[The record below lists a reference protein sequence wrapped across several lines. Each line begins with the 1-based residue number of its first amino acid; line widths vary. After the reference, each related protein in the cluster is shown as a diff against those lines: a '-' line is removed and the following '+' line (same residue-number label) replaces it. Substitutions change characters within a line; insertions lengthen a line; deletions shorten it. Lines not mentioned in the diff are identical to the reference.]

1 MELKIIEKYLPLVKK
16 PSRYIGGEPG
26 STAKKDGEFDVSFAF
41 CFPDT
46 YEIGMSHLGLK
57 LLYGLINA
65 HPDFACERVFAP
77 DTDFETVLRENKIP
91 LYGLETLTPLADF
104 DFIGFTLQYEM
115 SYTNILNM
123 LDLAGI
129 PVLKKDRLYGAY
141 PLIIAGGPCACNPE
155 PLADFFDFFVL
166 GEGEE
171 VTIEILE
178 KYRDLKRELK
188 GDLNKNSGNIL
199 SRKVDREAFLRAA
212 AEIEGVYVPEFFD
225 VEYFPD
231 KTIKAVKAA
240 DFLPYNRVKK
250 RIINNMDSAYFPK
263 SVPVPFTDIV
273 HDRAVV
279 EVLRGCIRGC
289 RFCQAGFIY
298 RPYREKSIDT
308 NYREAVDLCTNT
320 GYETLSLSSL
330 STSDY
335 SQIEEL
341 LKKIN
346 TYAEESKTAVSLPST
361 RLDTFSEKLLDELTK
376 VKKSGLTFA
385 PEAGSQRLRD
395 VMNKNITEEEIENA
409 CKIAFAAGYNTV
421 KLYFM
426 IGLPTETDDD
436 IREIAELAERILDL
450 YYQSPGRNKGRAPQI
465 GISAGTFIPKPFTP
479 FQFAAQPTGEEIAR
493 KARLLKS
500 LIRSKKKITVNTAP
514 FPLSLLEAVIARGD
528 RRIGAVIYSAWK
540 RGCKFDAWD
549 EHFRY
554 DKWID
559 AFNECGIDPLFYAAR
574 ERDTAEINPWE
585 HLDYLV
591 SKDFLVREYEKSKS
605 ASITPDCRSECGGCG
620 IAHCPVN
627 SNRTRSAD
635 VDIAADTSA
644 FGGSYD

>member
-1 MELKIIEKYLPLVKK
+1 MELKLLEKHLPRVRK

-26 STAKKDGEFDVSFAF
+26 SIAKNDADTQVSFAF

-57 LLYGLINA
+57 LIYGLINSR
-65 HPDFACERVFAP
+65 PEYKCERVFAP
-77 DTDFETVLRENKIP
+77 DIDFEAIIRENNIP
-91 LYGLETLTPLADF
+91 LYGLETLKPLSEF
-104 DFIGFTLQYEM
+104 DFVGFTLQYEM
-115 SYTNILNM
+115 SYTNILNI

-129 PVLKKDRLYGAY
+129 PPLKADRQGGDF

-171 VTIEILE
+171 VTLQILDI
-178 KYRDLKRELK
+178 YRDLKRGTIGVLTKE
-188 GDLNKNSGNIL
+188 NKNSNNIESAL
-199 SRKVDREAFLRAA
+199 NREDNKKPNREAYLRAA
-212 AEIEGVYVPEFFD
+212 ALIPGVYVPELFD
-225 VEYFPD
+225 VEYNAD
-231 KTIKAVKAA
+231 KTIKSVTAA
-240 DFLPYNRVKK
+240 DFLPYKTVKK
-250 RIINNMDSAYFPK
+250 RIIDDINGSFFPAN
-263 SVPVPFTDIV
+263 VPVPFTDIV

-308 NYREAVDLCTNT
+308 NYRQAVSLCDNT

-335 SQIEEL
+335 SQIDDL

-346 TYAEESKTAVSLPST
+346 SYAEESKTAVSLPST
-361 RLDTFSEKLLDELTK
+361 RLDAFSEELLDELTK

-395 VMNKNITEEEIENA
+395 VINKNITEDEIMNA

-436 IREIAELAERILDL
+436 IRAIADLAERILDL
-450 YYQSPGRNKGRAPQI
+450 FYANPDRPKGRAPQI
-465 GISAGTFIPKPFTP
+465 GISAGTFVPKPFTP
-479 FQFAAQPTGEEIAR
+479 FQFVAQPSGEEIAR
-493 KARLLKS
+493 RARLLKS

-514 FPLSLLEAVIARGD
+514 YPLSLLEAVIARGD
-528 RRIGAVIYSAWK
+528 RRIGAVIYNAWIK
-540 RGCKFDAWD
+540 GCKFDAWD
-549 EHFRY
+549 EHFRF
-554 DKWID
+554 DKWVD
-559 AFNECGIDPLFYAAR
+559 AFNECGINPAFYAGR
-574 ERDTAEINPWE
+574 EREVHEIMPWE
-585 HLDYLV
+585 HLDYYV
-591 SKDFLVREYEKSKS
+591 SKSFLVREYEKSQGGEV
-605 ASITPDCRSECGGCG
+605 TPDCRTSCGGCG
-620 IAHCPVN
+620 IAHCPV
-627 SNRTRSAD
+627 S
-635 VDIAADTSA
+635 
-644 FGGSYD
+644 GGRNG

>member
-1 MELKIIEKYLPLVKK
+1 MELKLLEKYLPKVRK

-26 STAKKDGEFDVSFAF
+26 STRKNDADVSVSFAF

-65 HPDFACERVFAP
+65 RPEYKCERVFAP
-77 DTDFETVLRENKIP
+77 DTDFEQIMRENKIP
-91 LYGLETLTPLADF
+91 LYGLETLKPLREF
-104 DFIGFTLQYEM
+104 DFVGFTLQYEM

-129 PVLKKDRLYGAY
+129 PPLKADRQGGDF

-171 VTIEILE
+171 VTLEILDL
-178 KYRDLKRELK
+178 YRDMRAEYTR
-188 GDLNKNSGNIL
+188 D
-199 SRKVDREAFLRAA
+199 AYLRAA
-212 AEIEGVYVPEFFD
+212 ALIPGVYVPEFFD
-225 VEYFPD
+225 VLYND
-231 KTIKAVKAA
+231 DNTIKSIKAA
-240 DFLPYNRVKK
+240 DFLPYKSVKK
-250 RIINNMDSAYFPK
+250 RIIEDIDGAYFPEN
-263 SVPVPFTDIV
+263 VPVPFTDIV

-298 RPYREKSIDT
+298 RPYREKSIET
-308 NYREAVDLCTNT
+308 NYRQAVSLCGNT

-335 SQIEEL
+335 SQIGEL

-346 TYAEESKTAVSLPST
+346 TYAEDSKTAVSLPST
-361 RLDTFSEKLLDELTK
+361 RLDAFSEELLDELTK

-395 VMNKNITEEEIENA
+395 VINKNITEDEIMNA

-436 IREIAELAERILDL
+436 IRAIADLAERILDL
-450 YYQSPGRNKGRAPQI
+450 FYANPDRPRGRAPQI
-465 GISAGTFIPKPFTP
+465 GISAGTFVPKPFTP
-479 FQFAAQPTGEEIAR
+479 FQFTAQPSGEEIAR
-493 KARLLKS
+493 RARLLKS
-500 LIRSKKKITVNTAP
+500 LIRSKKKIAVNTAP
-514 FPLSLLEAVIARGD
+514 YPLSLLEAVIARGD
-528 RRIGAVIYSAWK
+528 RRIGAAIYSAWK
-540 RGCKFDAWD
+540 KCCIFDAWD
-549 EHFRY
+549 EHFRF
-554 DKWID
+554 DKWVD
-559 AFNECGIDPLFYAAR
+559 AFNECEIDPAFYAGR
-574 ERDTAEINPWE
+574 ERDVSEIAPWE

-591 SKDFLVREYEKSKS
+591 SKSFLIREYEKSKGGE
-605 ASITPDCRSECGGCG
+605 ITPDCRLSCGGCG

-627 SNRTRSAD
+627 
-635 VDIAADTSA
+635 
-644 FGGSYD
+644 GGRNG

>member
-1 MELKIIEKYLPLVKK
+1 MDLKIIEKYLPLVRK

-26 STAKKDGEFDVSFAF
+26 SIAKKDGEFSVNFAF

-57 LLYGLINA
+57 LIYGLINA

-77 DTDFETVLRENKIP
+77 DTDFEAILRENEIP
-91 LYGLETLTPLADF
+91 LYGLETLTPLSEF

-129 PVLKKDRLYGAY
+129 PVLKKDRLYGSY

-178 KYRDLKRELK
+178 KYRDLKRELNESFTR
-188 GDLNKNSGNIL
+188 D
-199 SRKVDREAFLRAA
+199 AYLRAA
-212 AEIEGVYVPEFFD
+212 ALIEGVYVPEFFD
-225 VEYFPD
+225 VEYYPD
-231 KTIKAVKAA
+231 NTIKSVKSA
-240 DFLPYNRVKK
+240 DFLPYKTVKK
-250 RIINNMDSAYFPK
+250 RIIGDMDSAFFPK
-263 SVPVPFTDIV
+263 TVPVPFTDIV

-308 NYREAVDLCTNT
+308 NFREAVDLCTNT

-361 RLDTFSEKLLDELTK
+361 RLDAFSEKLLDELTK

-395 VMNKNITEEEIENA
+395 VINKNITEEEIENA

-465 GISAGTFIPKPFTP
+465 GISAGTFVPKPFTP
-479 FQFAAQPTGEEIAR
+479 FEFAAQPTGEEIAR
-493 KARLLKS
+493 RARLLKS

-514 FPLSLLEAVIARGD
+514 YPLSLLEAVIARGD

-559 AFNECGIDPLFYAAR
+559 AFNECGIEPLFYATR

-591 SKDFLVREYEKSKS
+591 SKDFLVREYEKSK
-605 ASITPDCRSECGGCG
+605 AATVTPDCCSECGGCG

-627 SNRTRSAD
+627 SGRTRFAVGD
-635 VDIAADTSA
+635 GEAGNFAV
-644 FGGSYD
+644 GGSYD

>member
-1 MELKIIEKYLPLVKK
+1 MELSLLEKYLPQVRK

-26 STAKKDGEFDVSFAF
+26 SITKNDADVAVTFAF

-65 HPDFACERVFAP
+65 RPEYKCERVFAP
-77 DTDFETVLRENKIP
+77 DTDFEAILRENNIP
-91 LYGLETLTPLADF
+91 LYGLETLKPLGEF
-104 DFIGFTLQYEM
+104 DFVGFTIQYEM
-115 SYTNILNM
+115 SYTNIVNM

-129 PVLKKDRLYGAY
+129 PPLKKDRQGGDF

-171 VTIEILE
+171 VTLEILDL
-178 KYRDLKRELK
+178 YRETP
-188 GDLNKNSGNIL
+188 
-199 SRKVDREAFLRAA
+199 SRDEYLRAA
-212 AEIEGVYVPEFFD
+212 ALIPGVYVPEFFD
-225 VEYFPD
+225 VEYNLD
-231 KTIKAVKAA
+231 NTIKSVTAA
-240 DFLPYNRVKK
+240 DFLPYKTVKK
-250 RIINNMDSAYFPK
+250 RIIEDVDRAYFPEN
-263 SVPVPFTDIV
+263 VPVPFTDIV

-308 NYREAVDLCTNT
+308 NYRQAVSLCDNT

-335 SQIEEL
+335 SQIGEL

-346 TYAEESKTAVSLPST
+346 TYAEDSKTAVSLPST
-361 RLDTFSEKLLDELTK
+361 RLDAFSEELLDELTK

-395 VMNKNITEEEIENA
+395 VINKNITEDEIMNA

-436 IREIAELAERILDL
+436 IRAIADLAERILDL
-450 YYQSPGRNKGRAPQI
+450 FYANPDRPRGRAPQI
-465 GISAGTFIPKPFTP
+465 GISAGTFVPKPFTP
-479 FQFAAQPTGEEIAR
+479 FQFAAQPSGEEIAR
-493 KARLLKS
+493 RARLLKS

-514 FPLSLLEAVIARGD
+514 YPLSLLEAVIARGD

-540 RGCKFDAWD
+540 KGCKFDAWD

-554 DKWID
+554 DKWVD
-559 AFNECGIDPLFYAAR
+559 AFNECEIDPVFYAGR
-574 ERDTAEINPWE
+574 EREVSETAPWE

-591 SKDFLVREYEKSKS
+591 SKSFLIREYEKSRSGEK
-605 ASITPDCRSECGGCG
+605 TPDCRTNCSGCG
-620 IAHCPVN
+620 VAHCPVN
-627 SNRTRSAD
+627 VNRNQPRKTPENEAEN
-635 VDIAADTSA
+635 
-644 FGGSYD
+644 GGRNG